1 MTEATKMVFDK
12 TYIQELIAKNDQ
24 AVIRALLAIYDRQT
38 ESEKADQTTKEDNGV
53 GFNGVDGIILSSFA
67 EWYKNKGFL
76 SPKQLAISRNK
87 MKRYWKQ
94 LLAIAEEKG
103 NTVSYKIPKKVK
115 NAGVLA

>member
-1 MTEATKMVFDK
+1 MTDTKTVVFDK

-24 AVIRALLAIYDRQT
+24 AVIRGLLAIYDRQT
-38 ESEKADQTTKEDNGV
+38 DAEKVTQTTKESNSV

-67 EWYKNKGFL
+67 EWYKAKGFL

-94 LLAIAEEKG
+94 LLQIAESKG
-103 NTVSYKIPKKVK
+103 HTVSYKIPKPVKVI
-115 NAGVLA
+115 AA